1 MPPASA
7 VRKAEELLPE
17 PGNPSVQIRQIN
29 EAVLF
34 EMSTVTRPA
43 YQETALDVRSE
54 ELLIPRKVYWWAVTI
69 LTLLTLATAIGSDS
83 TTATRLLPRS
93 LQRWSPANFTGLA
106 PDAHTAMK
114 RCIRCSGMAV
124 FNHPSQTA
132 SLSNQ
137 GWRSQRRGS
146 LQRFDAVSV
155 EVLRGG
161 KPLVLLQATQSRVS
175 MSWFWPF
182 GKLETRS
189 GGGYTDAIVRAIEAQ
204 SAATVADVSS
214 TSAIEAVAG
223 LMSRTL
229 SSAKVDGPS
238 WLQEAIDPPW
248 LAMVGR
254 SLIREGASLSVIRAT
269 EGGLHLVPAAHW
281 TFETLDGQMLGEI
294 EDEWQARITT
304 YGPSASTTRTLAREE
319 FVYVRWGASP
329 GTPYRGR
336 GPTSWAQSH
345 REDEWRDGT
354 LPWRRSERA
363 YRADA
368 QHPVRWR

>member
-1 MPPASA
+1 
-7 VRKAEELLPE
+7 
-17 PGNPSVQIRQIN
+17 
-29 EAVLF
+29 
-34 EMSTVTRPA
+34 
-43 YQETALDVRSE
+43 
-54 ELLIPRKVYWWAVTI
+54 
-69 LTLLTLATAIGSDS
+69 
-83 TTATRLLPRS
+83 
-93 LQRWSPANFTGLA
+93 
-106 PDAHTAMK
+106 
-114 RCIRCSGMAV
+114 
-124 FNHPSQTA
+124 
-132 SLSNQ
+132 
-137 GWRSQRRGS
+137 
-146 LQRFDAVSV
+146 
-155 EVLRGG
+155 
-161 KPLVLLQATQSRVS
+161 

-336 GPTSWAQSH
+336 GPTSWAHLTAKMNGETERSLG
-345 REDEWRDGT
+345 DEASGPIAQMLSIPSDGGDDDDDNGPLTMLKADVKAARGKALFIETTQGAWGDGKAAAPQRDWMASRLGPNPPEGLVKLSQVAFAHMVAACGASSALFDESDGT
-354 LPWRRSERA
+354 SKREALRHWHMNTVVPVANALSYELSKRLDTNVRLRLDDYARDTVGRA
-363 YRADA
+363 QAFKHMVAGGMEVEKALGLSGLMVDDTA
-368 QHPVRWR
+368 